1 MVETLI
7 IIEMSLKCWNW
18 KVYFWDIWNA
28 TLEVV
33 APLLFNFKPS
43 WRKNAGQF
51 VKFRHFEIFLP
62 FFTTIRGKI
71 GLSSKDNILM
81 RTISVW
87 IPLVRHSGGA
97 GVGMIGE
104 GGAGQHGL
112 DHLHHQHHHQQ
123 QQQRGHAAHGPQGG
137 SRSVQGIELKLQN
150 CFHCLLSFLLCP
162 NETHVT
168 GNTCVPKP
176 KKTFC
181 TITSESWTK

>member
-1 MVETLI
+1 ML
-7 IIEMSLKCWNW
+7 
-18 KVYFWDIWNA
+18 
-28 TLEVV
+28 
-33 APLLFNFKPS
+33 
-43 WRKNAGQF
+43 
-51 VKFRHFEIFLP
+51 
-62 FFTTIRGKI
+62 
-71 GLSSKDNILM
+71 
-81 RTISVW
+81 
-87 IPLVRHSGGA
+87 PLVRHSGGA

-162 NETHVT
+162 KKTHVT

-176 KKTFC
+176 EKKRRFAP
-181 TITSESWTK
+181 